1 MFLWKSIAYGPV
13 FSRRLGHSLG
23 LNVLPRVRKLCN
35 FNCVYCECGL
45 NDKRAPKEPLPT
57 PEEFDAELCAT
68 LADLAARGQPLDNLT
83 FAGNGEPTLHP
94 QFLEIIRRTREARDA
109 YYPGAEIAVLTD
121 AAALH
126 QKNVMEALQL
136 ADKPILKIDAGSEE
150 MFRLIDQP
158 ERGVALWKIVERMKA
173 FGGNLY
179 VQTLFLRGE
188 VEGNRIDNTTDEE
201 LELMIGHYRAVHPVF
216 VMVYSIDR
224 EPPYATLETVGRPE
238 LERIAER
245 IRAAGIDAECY
256 G

>member
-1 MFLWKSIAYGPV
+1 MFLWNSIAYGPV

-45 NDKRAPKEPLPT
+45 NDKQAPKEPLPT
-57 PEEFDAELCAT
+57 PEEFDAELRAV
-68 LADLAARGQPLDNLT
+68 LADLSAKGQPIDNFT

-94 QFLEIIRRTREARDA
+94 RFLEIIRRTRDARDA
-109 YYPGAEIAVLTD
+109 FYPKAEIAVLTD
-121 AAALH
+121 AATLH
-126 QKNVMEALQL
+126 RKEVAEALRL

-158 ERGVALWKIVERMKA
+158 ETGVSLAEIVERMKA
-173 FGGNLY
+173 FGGGLY
-179 VQTLFLRGE
+179 VQTLFLRGD
-188 VEGNRIDNTTDEE
+188 VEGNRIDNTSDAE
-201 LELMIGHYRAVHPVF
+201 LEMMIGHYRAVRPEF

-224 EPPYATLETVGRPE
+224 EPPYATLEKIERPE
-238 LERIAER
+238 LERLAAR